1 MGIVDDESMKV
12 FQIELIESLIDN
24 QLFDEALP
32 FLERMMKNTMIR
44 TSFI

>member
-1 MGIVDDESMKV
+1 MGIIDDDSLKV

-32 FLERMMKNTMIR
+32 FLE
-44 TSFI
+44 SL